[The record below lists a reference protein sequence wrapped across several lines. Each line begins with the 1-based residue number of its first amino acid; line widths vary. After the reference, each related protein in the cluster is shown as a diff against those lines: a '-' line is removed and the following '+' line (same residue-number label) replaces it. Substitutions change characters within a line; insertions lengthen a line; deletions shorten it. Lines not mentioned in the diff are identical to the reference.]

1 MSIFS
6 RRKSQ
11 ELKEELDG
19 HLRMSAE
26 DRMSRGEKA
35 GDAEQFARR
44 EMGNASVIRETA
56 RDQWGWRWLEDLF
69 QDARYAFRMLRKSP
83 GFTIVAVLTLAL
95 GIGANAAIF
104 SVVNAVLLS
113 PLAYANPGQLVFV
126 PEANPKSGISGAG
139 MSYPTLTELREHNG
153 AFSAVAG
160 FASHFLTLTGRG
172 EPSEARTVVVTSD
185 FFGVFG
191 TKPLLGRVLLPSD
204 GERGALPVAVLSENM
219 WRGQFAAD
227 PNIIGSSIELDMR
240 PFSVVGVMPAEFRS
254 PFFNQTSLLWIPL
267 VQDPLFSGWMTRP
280 QQTHWMPV
288 VARLRPGVSF
298 AQAQSEMNTI
308 SVRLAKEVP
317 VENGWLI
324 QPVQPL
330 QQAIVGDVQSP
341 LLILLC
347 AVGLVLLIACA
358 NIANL
363 LLTRATSRSKE
374 IAVRV
379 ALGAGK
385 WRIACQLLTESA
397 ILGLLGGTAGIF
409 LAYWAVSGFA
419 ALLPRELPRIHA
431 ITVDSHVLG
440 FALGLSLIAGLLFGL
455 APIFFAARSDPQT
468 NLRDGSRTGEGRGSR
483 RLRSTLAVA
492 EVALAVVLLVGA
504 GLLVRS
510 FAHLT
515 SVSPGFQPNHVVKA
529 MVSLPQFQY
538 SKPQQWTA
546 FSDALMTRLQSQPG
560 LQDSACMAPV
570 PIADGAITMPFT
582 IVGNPPLPA
591 GASNTA
597 DYVTAGPRYF
607 SVMGIS
613 LLRGRLL
620 DVSDTSSTSPV
631 ALISDALA
639 KRYFANEN
647 PLGRQMTFGFPLNGK
662 PVSRTIVGVVSDIRD
677 VSLGQNPGPMMYVP
691 FAQAPIYGCE
701 VVVKSTLSASAVVS
715 AIRTDTHNIDKNL
728 PVTDIESLSQVLS
741 ASVAQPRF
749 QTLLLG
755 LFSAMALALAA
766 VGIFGVVS
774 YSVSRRT
781 HEIGIR
787 MALGATPGSVRRL
800 VIGESTKLVFFGLLV
815 GIPGAL
821 VLTRFLSSLLFGV
834 TATDPLT
841 FVGVALLLT
850 LVVVVASYIPA
861 RRAMKV
867 DPMVAL
873 RYE

>member
-1 MSIFS
+1 MSFFW
-6 RRKSQ
+6 RRKRQ
-11 ELKEELDG
+11 DLTEELG
-19 HLRMSAE
+19 EHLRMSTR
-26 DRMSRGEKA
+26 DRLSRGE
-35 GDAEQFARR
+35 GPSEAEQSARR
-44 EMGNASVIRETA
+44 ELGNATLIHETT
-56 RDQWGWRWLEDLF
+56 RDQWGFRRLETLLQDL
-69 QDARYAFRMLRKSP
+69 RYALRVLRKSP
-83 GFTIVAVLTLAL
+83 GFTAVAVLTLAL

-104 SVVNAVLLS
+104 SVVNAVLLR
-113 PLAYANPGQLVFV
+113 PLAYANPAQLVFV
-126 PEANPKSGISGAG
+126 SESNPKEGITGAG
-139 MSYPTLTELREHNG
+139 MSYPTLTELREHRG
-153 AFSAVAG
+153 AFSAIAG
-160 FASHFLTLTGRG
+160 FASHFLTLTGHG

-185 FFGVFG
+185 FFAVFG

-204 GERGALPVAVLSENM
+204 GERGAPPVAVLSENM
-219 WRGQFAAD
+219 WRSQFGAD
-227 PNIIGSSIELDMR
+227 PKIIGSSVALDMR
-240 PFSVVGVMPAEFRS
+240 PFTIVGVMPAEFRS
-254 PFFNQTSLLWIPL
+254 PFFNQADLLWIPL

-288 VARLRPGVSF
+288 VARLQTGVSL
-298 AQAQSEMNTI
+298 ARSQAEMNTI
-308 SVRLAKEVP
+308 SARLAKEVP
-317 VENGWLI
+317 AEHGWLI

-341 LLILLC
+341 LFILLC
-347 AVGLVLLIACA
+347 AVGLVLVIACA

-379 ALGAGK
+379 ALGASK
-385 WRIACQLLTESA
+385 WRIASQLLTESV
-397 ILGLLGGTAGIF
+397 ILGLLGGVAGML
-409 LAYWAVSGFA
+409 LAYWGVSAFA
-419 ALLPRELPRIHA
+419 AFLPAELPRIHP
-431 ITVDSHVLG
+431 IRVDSHVLG
-440 FALGLSLIAGLLFGL
+440 FALGLSLAASLLFGL

-483 RLRSTLAVA
+483 RLRGILAAA

-510 FAHLT
+510 FARLT
-515 SVSPGFQPNHVVKA
+515 SVNPGFQPDHVVKA

-538 SKPQQWTA
+538 SSPQRWTA
-546 FSDALMTRLQSQPG
+546 FSSALMTRLQSQPG

-582 IVGNPPLPA
+582 IVGNAPLPA

-597 DYVTAGPRYF
+597 DYVTASPRYF
-607 SVMGIS
+607 SIMGIS
-613 LLRGRLL
+613 LLRGRLI
-620 DVSDTSSTSPV
+620 DATDTASTPSV
-631 ALISDALA
+631 TLISEALA
-639 KRYFANEN
+639 KRYFPNEN
-647 PLGRQMTFGFPLNGK
+647 PLGRQMTFGFPLNGA

-677 VSLGQNPGPMMYVP
+677 VSLGENPGPMMYVP

-701 VVVKSTLSASAVVS
+701 VVIKSALNTSAVVG
-715 AIRTDTHNIDKNL
+715 AIRTETHNIDKNL
-728 PVTDIESLSQVLS
+728 PVTAIESLPQVLS
-741 ASVAQPRF
+741 VSVAQPHF

-774 YSVSRRT
+774 HSVSLRT

-787 MALGATPGSVRRL
+787 MALGATPSSVRRL
-800 VIGESTKLVFFGLLV
+800 VIGESARLVFFGLLA
-815 GIPGAL
+815 GIPAAF

-841 FVGVALLLT
+841 FMGVGLLLA
-850 LVVVVASYIPA
+850 LVAVVASYIPA
-861 RRAMKV
+861 RRAMRV